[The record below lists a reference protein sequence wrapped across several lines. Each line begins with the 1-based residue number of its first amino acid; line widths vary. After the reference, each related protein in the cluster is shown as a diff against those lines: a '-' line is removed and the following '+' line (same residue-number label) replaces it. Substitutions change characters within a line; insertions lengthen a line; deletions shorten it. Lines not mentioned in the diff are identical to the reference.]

1 MRVDRLLILTLAA
14 FITAG
19 EAFAVMHATASLD
32 NPRDTSR
39 HDAYT
44 APMEQNRTCRESY
57 HVLPTGRDN
66 ERAETQ
72 HAG

>member
-32 NPRDTSR
+32 NPRNTSR

-44 APMEQNRTCRESY
+44 AHGAARADCRTTSTRQQDRR
-57 HVLPTGRDN
+57 VNAPPT
-66 ERAETQ
+66 
-72 HAG
+72 

>member
-39 HDAYT
+39 YDAYT
-44 APMEQNRTCRESY
+44 AHGAARADCRTTSTRQDRR
-57 HVLPTGRDN
+57 VNAPPT
-66 ERAETQ
+66 
-72 HAG
+72 

>member
-1 MRVDRLLILTLAA
+1 MRVDRLLILTFAA

-32 NPRDTSR
+32 NRRDTSH

-57 HVLPTGRDN
+57 HVLPTGREN

-72 HAG
+72 HEG

>member
-14 FITAG
+14 FITAS

-44 APMEQNRTCRESY
+44 AHGAARTDCRTTSTREDRR
-57 HVLPTGRDN
+57 VKAPPT
-66 ERAETQ
+66 
-72 HAG
+72 